1 MSVYFITSL
10 PKLYINIKP
19 KISKKEFVTQARN
32 DLPQSILKDLDL
44 LINLDTEQ
52 VKLGE
57 NSILGTTVTD
67 SILRGRLINIFKET
81 NSLFLKKW
89 VKYLVNIQ
97 EIVTV
102 LLCKKEDLSQQKAKD
117 YFTNSFDSTSK
128 FVLKNYHLPDF
139 GLSKRFTWFNKLNHV
154 MQGNDIIKTQK
165 TIDLIKLQEIDFLKP
180 TDVFHIDT
188 LLAYYLELSI
198 LERAFSFDRVN
209 GRKQV
214 QNILNSFKI

>member
-10 PKLYINIKP
+10 PKLYINAKP
-19 KISKKEFVTQARN
+19 KISKKEFINQAHN
-32 DLPQSILKDLDL
+32 NLPPAILKDLNS
-44 LINLDTEQ
+44 LINLDEE
-52 VKLGE
+52 KARLGK
-57 NSILGTTVTD
+57 D
-67 SILRGRLINIFKET
+67 SILADVATDSVLRGILIRIFKET
-81 NSLFLKKW
+81 DSLFLKKW
-89 VKYLVNIQ
+89 IKYLVNIQ
-97 EIVTV
+97 EIVTI

-128 FVLKNYHLPDF
+128 FVLRNYHLPDF
-139 GLSKRFTWFNKLNHV
+139 GLSNRFTWFNKLNHV
-154 MQGNDIIKTQK
+154 MKGNDIIKTQK

-180 TDVFHIDT
+180 TDVFHKDT

-198 LERAFSFDRVN
+198 LERSFSFDRVN

>member
-1 MSVYFITSL
+1 M
-10 PKLYINIKP
+10 
-19 KISKKEFVTQARN
+19 
-32 DLPQSILKDLDL
+32 LKNLNF
-44 LINLDTEQ
+44 LINLDAKQ
-52 VKLGE
+52 IKLGE
-57 NSILGTTVTD
+57 NSILSNIVTD
-67 SILRGRLINIFKET
+67 SVMRGMLISIFKET
-81 NSLFLKKW
+81 DSMFLKKW
-89 VKYLVNIQ
+89 IKYLVNIQ

-102 LLCKKEDLSQQKAKD
+102 LLCRKEDLSQQKAKD

-139 GLSKRFTWFNKLNHV
+139 GLSKRFTWFNKLNNV
-154 MQGNDIIKTQK
+154 MQENDIIKTQK

-180 TDVFHIDT
+180 TDVFHTDT

>member
-19 KISKKEFVTQARN
+19 RISKKEFINQARN
-32 DLPQSILKDLDL
+32 NLPLLMLKNLNFF
-44 LINLDTEQ
+44 INLDEEQ
-52 VKLGE
+52 VKLGKS
-57 NSILGTTVTD
+57 SILGNVITD
-67 SILRGRLINIFKET
+67 SALRVMLINIFKET
-81 NSLFLKKW
+81 DSLFLKKW
-89 VKYLVNIQ
+89 IKYLVNIQ

-128 FVLKNYHLPDF
+128 FVLKNYHLSDF

-154 MQGNDIIKTQK
+154 MQENDIIKIQK

-180 TDVFHIDT
+180 TDMFHIDT

-198 LERAFSFDRVN
+198 LERSFSFNRVN